1 MMHQRKGKKILI
13 YIFILIFVGSINN
26 SALPK
31 IEFENI
37 KNISISGLS
46 DEENLNL
53 LNYIQNLN
61 LKSIFLIDKNEISKI
76 INSNNL
82 VEKYE
87 ITKKYPH
94 SLDIKITKTNF
105 LAKISSNGKIYLVG
119 SNGKLSDIKFS
130 DKELPYIFGKP
141 EINEFLKFIDII
153 YQSKF
158 SLNEIENLYFFPSKR
173 WDLELKN
180 KIILRLSKNLTQFSL
195 DEVFEILNDKNFN
208 YIKTVDARIKNQII
222 LNDY

>member
-1 MMHQRKGKKILI
+1 MHQRKGKKILI

-26 SALPK
+26 SALTK
-31 IEFENI
+31 IKFENI
-37 KNISISGLS
+37 KNISILGLN
-46 DEENLNL
+46 DDENLNL
-53 LNYIQNLN
+53 LNDIQNLN
-61 LKSIFLIDKNEISKI
+61 LKSIFLINKNEISKI

-94 SLDIKITKTNF
+94 SLDIKVTKTNF

-158 SLNEIENLYFFPSKR
+158 ALNEIENFYFFPSKR
-173 WDLELKN
+173 WDLKLKN
-180 KIILRLSKNLTQFSL
+180 KKILKLSKNLTQFSL

-208 YIKTVDARIKNQII
+208 DIKVVDARIKNQII
-222 LNDY
+222 LND

>member
-1 MMHQRKGKKILI
+1 MHQRKGKKILI
-13 YIFILIFVGSINN
+13 YLFILIFAGSINN
-26 SALPK
+26 TALTK
-31 IEFENI
+31 IKFENI
-37 KNISISGLS
+37 KNIRISGLN
-46 DEENLNL
+46 DEENLNI
-53 LNYIQNLN
+53 LNDIKDLD
-61 LKSIFLIDKNEISKI
+61 LKSIFHINKNEISKI

-105 LAKISSNGKIYLVG
+105 LAKINSNGRIYLVG
-119 SNGKLSDIKFS
+119 SNGKLSDVKFS

-180 KIILRLSKNLTQFSL
+180 KTILKLSKDLTQFSL
-195 DEVFEILNDKNFN
+195 NEVFEILNDKNFHN
-208 YIKTVDARIKNQII
+208 IKVVDARIKNQII
-222 LNDY
+222 LNE

>member
-13 YIFILIFVGSINN
+13 YLFILIFAGSINN
-26 SALPK
+26 TALTK
-31 IEFENI
+31 IKFENI
-37 KNISISGLS
+37 KNISISGLN
-46 DEENLNL
+46 DEENLNI
-53 LNYIQNLN
+53 LNDIKDLD
-61 LKSIFLIDKNEISKI
+61 LKSIFHINKNEISKI

-105 LAKISSNGKIYLVG
+105 LAKINSNGQIYLVG
-119 SNGKLSDIKFS
+119 SNGKLSEVKFS
-130 DKELPYIFGKP
+130 NKELPYIFGKP

-153 YQSKF
+153 YKSKF

-180 KIILRLSKNLTQFSL
+180 KTILKLSKDLTQFSL
-195 DEVFEILNDKNFN
+195 NEVFEILNDKNFHN
-208 YIKTVDARIKNQII
+208 IKVVDARIKNQII
-222 LNDY
+222 LNE

>member
-1 MMHQRKGKKILI
+1 MHQRKGKKILI

-26 SALPK
+26 TALTK

-37 KNISISGLS
+37 KSINILGLND
-46 DEENLNL
+46 DENSNL
-53 LNYIQNLN
+53 LNDIQNLN
-61 LKSIFLIDKNEISKI
+61 LKSIFLINKNEISKI

-94 SLDIKITKTNF
+94 SLDIKVTKTNF

-158 SLNEIENLYFFPSKR
+158 ALNEIENFYFFPSKR
-173 WDLELKN
+173 WDLKLKN
-180 KIILRLSKNLTQFSL
+180 KKILKLPKNLNQFSL

-208 YIKTVDARIKNQII
+208 DIKVVDARIKNQII
-222 LNDY
+222 LND

>member
-13 YIFILIFVGSINN
+13 YLFILIFAGSINN
-26 SALPK
+26 TALTK

-37 KNISISGLS
+37 KNISISGLN
-46 DEENLNL
+46 DEENLNI
-53 LNYIQNLN
+53 LNDIKDLD
-61 LKSIFLIDKNEISKI
+61 LKSIFHINKNEISKI

-94 SLDIKITKTNF
+94 SLEIKITKTNF

-180 KIILRLSKNLTQFSL
+180 KTILKLSKDLTQFYL
-195 DEVFEILNDKNFN
+195 NEVFEILNDKNFHN
-208 YIKTVDARIKNQII
+208 IKVVDARIKNQII
-222 LNDY
+222 LNE

>member
-1 MMHQRKGKKILI
+1 MHQRKGKKILI
-13 YIFILIFVGSINN
+13 YLFILIFAGSINN
-26 SALPK
+26 TALTK

-37 KNISISGLS
+37 KNISISGLN
-46 DEENLNL
+46 DEENLNI
-53 LNYIQNLN
+53 LNDIKDLD
-61 LKSIFLIDKNEISKI
+61 LKSIFLINKNEISKI

-94 SLDIKITKTNF
+94 SLEIKITKTNF
-105 LAKISSNGKIYLVG
+105 LAKINSNGQIYLVG
-119 SNGKLSDIKFS
+119 SNGKLSDVKFS
-130 DKELPYIFGKP
+130 DKKLPYIFGKP

-180 KIILRLSKNLTQFSL
+180 KIILRLSKDLTQFSL

-208 YIKTVDARIKNQII
+208 DIKIVDARIKNQII
-222 LNDY
+222 LND

>member
-26 SALPK
+26 SALTK

-53 LNYIQNLN
+53 LKNIQNLN
-61 LKSIFLIDKNEISKI
+61 LKNIFIINKNEISKI
-76 INSNNL
+76 IDSNNL

-141 EINEFLKFIDII
+141 EINEFLKLIDII

-180 KIILRLSKNLTQFSL
+180 KIILRLSKDLTQFSL

-208 YIKTVDARIKNQII
+208 DIKIVDARIKNQII
-222 LNDY
+222 LND

>member
-13 YIFILIFVGSINN
+13 YLFILIFAGSINN
-26 SALPK
+26 TALTK
-31 IEFENI
+31 IKFENI
-37 KNISISGLS
+37 KNISISGLN
-46 DEENLNL
+46 DEENLNI
-53 LNYIQNLN
+53 LNDIKDLD
-61 LKSIFLIDKNEISKI
+61 LKSIFIINKNEISKI

-105 LAKISSNGKIYLVG
+105 LAKINSNGQIYLVG

-180 KIILRLSKNLTQFSL
+180 KTILKLSKDLTQFSL
-195 DEVFEILNDKNFN
+195 NEVFEILNDKNFHN
-208 YIKTVDARIKNQII
+208 IKVVDARIKNQII
-222 LNDY
+222 LNE

>member
-26 SALPK
+26 SALTK
-31 IEFENI
+31 IKFENI
-37 KNISISGLS
+37 KNISISGLG

-53 LNYIQNLN
+53 LSNIQNLN
-61 LKSIFLIDKNEISKI
+61 LKSIFLINKNEISKI

-105 LAKISSNGKIYLVG
+105 LAKINSNGQIYLVG

-180 KIILRLSKNLTQFSL
+180 KTILKLSKDLTQFSL
-195 DEVFEILNDKNFN
+195 DEVFEILNDKNFHN
-208 YIKTVDARIKNQII
+208 INVVDARIKNQII
-222 LNDY
+222 LNE

>member
-13 YIFILIFVGSINN
+13 YLFILIFAGSINN
-26 SALPK
+26 TALTK

-37 KNISISGLS
+37 KNISISGLN
-46 DEENLNL
+46 DEENLNI
-53 LNYIQNLN
+53 LNDIQDLD
-61 LKSIFLIDKNEISKI
+61 LKSIFLINKNEISKI

-105 LAKISSNGKIYLVG
+105 LAKINSNGQIYLVG
-119 SNGKLSDIKFS
+119 SNGKLSEVKFS
-130 DKELPYIFGKP
+130 NKELPYIFGKP

-180 KIILRLSKNLTQFSL
+180 KTILKLSKDLTQFSL
-195 DEVFEILNDKNFN
+195 NEVFEILNDKNFHN
-208 YIKTVDARIKNQII
+208 IKVVDARIKNQII
-222 LNDY
+222 LNE

>member
-1 MMHQRKGKKILI
+1 MHQRKGKKILI
-13 YIFILIFVGSINN
+13 YLFILIFAGSINN
-26 SALPK
+26 TALTK
-31 IEFENI
+31 IKFENI
-37 KNISISGLS
+37 KNISISGLN
-46 DEENLNL
+46 DEENLNI
-53 LNYIQNLN
+53 LNDIKDLD
-61 LKSIFLIDKNEISKI
+61 LKSIFIINKNEISKI

-105 LAKISSNGKIYLVG
+105 LAKINSNGQIYLVG

-180 KIILRLSKNLTQFSL
+180 KTILKLSKDLTQFSL
-195 DEVFEILNDKNFN
+195 NEVFEILNDKNFHN
-208 YIKTVDARIKNQII
+208 IKVVDARIKNQII
-222 LNDY
+222 LNE

>member
-1 MMHQRKGKKILI
+1 MTHQRKGKKILI
-13 YIFILIFVGSINN
+13 YLFILIFAGSINN
-26 SALPK
+26 TALTK

-37 KNISISGLS
+37 KNISISGLN
-46 DEENLNL
+46 DEENLNI
-53 LNYIQNLN
+53 LNDIKDLD
-61 LKSIFLIDKNEISKI
+61 LKSIFLINKNEISKI

-105 LAKISSNGKIYLVG
+105 LAKINSNGQIYLVG

-180 KIILRLSKNLTQFSL
+180 KTILKLSKDLTQFSL
-195 DEVFEILNDKNFN
+195 NEVFEILNDKNFHN
-208 YIKTVDARIKNQII
+208 IKVVDARIKNQII
-222 LNDY
+222 LNE

>member
-13 YIFILIFVGSINN
+13 YLFILIFAGSINN
-26 SALPK
+26 TALTK

-37 KNISISGLS
+37 KNISISGLN
-46 DEENLNL
+46 DEENLNI
-53 LNYIQNLN
+53 LNDIKDLD
-61 LKSIFLIDKNEISKI
+61 LKSIFHINKNEISKI

-105 LAKISSNGKIYLVG
+105 LAKINSNGQIYLVG
-119 SNGKLSDIKFS
+119 SNGKLSDVKFS
-130 DKELPYIFGKP
+130 NKELPYIFGKP

-180 KIILRLSKNLTQFSL
+180 KTILKLSKDLTQFSL
-195 DEVFEILNDKNFN
+195 NEVFEILNDKNFHN
-208 YIKTVDARIKNQII
+208 IKVVDARIKNQII
-222 LNDY
+222 LNE